1 MLAALAGRLFQEAFA
16 AENTPEDMR
25 AYLAEHFPEA
35 ALRRL
40 LLDPACHVLVLEDGA
55 TPVGWA
61 LLVAGRSAP
70 RDVGTGRAE
79 APPGGEVE
87 IRRFYVDGR
96 LHGGAAAPAL
106 LVAVLARA
114 RAVGARAVWLAVW
127 EHNRR
132 AQAFYRKH
140 GFRRVGAQ
148 AFHLGLETQNDDVLL
163 RPRSFEMSLAIVAG
177 GGATRLGGVCK
188 PLLRVRGRTVLERL
202 LALRTLADEVLL
214 VSADPRLPDSGVRRI
229 EDVVP
234 GRGAPGGVLSALA
247 HARAPWVL
255 AVGGDMPFLDGRA
268 VLPLL
273 EARGEDVDAVAYT
286 VGGRLEPL
294 AALYRSALASRWAEA
309 LAGGGESF
317 RSLWT
322 GLRGRTL
329 PESVLREATGD
340 TRAVLSLNLPSDVT
354 TWVDAPPDPGS

>member
-1 MLAALAGRLFQEAFA
+1 MLAGLAGRLFREAFA
-16 AENTPEDMR
+16 AENSPEDMR
-25 AYLAEHFPEA
+25 AYLAEHFTED

-40 LLDPACHVLVLEDGA
+40 LVDPASHVLVLEDGA

-61 LLVAGRSAP
+61 LLVSGRAAP
-70 RDVGTGRAE
+70 RE
-79 APPGGEVE
+79 PGASGHGVPSGPEVE
-87 IRRFYVDGR
+87 IRRFYVDLR
-96 LHGGAAAPAL
+96 LHGGDAAPAL
-106 LVAVLARA
+106 LASTLSRA
-114 RAVGARAVWLAVW
+114 REMGASAVWLAVW

-132 AQAFYRKH
+132 AQAFYGKH

-148 AFHLGLETQNDDVLL
+148 AFQLGADTQTDDVLL
-163 RPRSFEMSLAIVAG
+163 RPLSFGVSLAIVAG

-214 VSADPRLPDSGVRRI
+214 VSADPRVPDAGMRRVA
-229 EDVVP
+229 DVVP
-234 GRGAPGGVLSALA
+234 GRGAPGGVQAALV
-247 HARAPWVL
+247 HARTPWVL
-255 AVGGDMPFLDGRA
+255 AVAGDMPFLDARA

-273 EARGEDVDAVAYT
+273 EARADDVDAVAYV

-294 AALYRSALASRWAEA
+294 AALYRSTLAPRWAEA
-309 LAGGGESF
+309 LSGEGESF
-317 RSLWT
+317 RRLWT

-340 TRAVLSLNLPSDVT
+340 TRAVLNLNLPSDVT
-354 TWVDAPPDPGS
+354 TWVDAPPDPGT